1 MGTDPSGAGPED
13 EPRGS
18 CLSNL
23 FWLSH
28 VFKTN
33 PVWHSVYRTGT
44 GDKSSFVTNT
54 IPPSPNGKA
63 STRDREREATWIH
76 TRPVCFFS
84 TFVVNIVVERGPPG
98 RYSCHWRWC
107 STMIFPQWKYG
118 NWFNR
123 KKKNYSPGI
132 STVHVR
138 YLKYYSS
145 RVCFPRLL
153 NSRGKFIP
161 DLILK
166 FHRLPR
172 VYNNLMTNAWKTSGE
187 NPIYCWQRLESSR
200 LVLSFACNEAR
211 ARERGFISSRLKQ

>member
-13 EPRGS
+13 EPHGS

-84 TFVVNIVVERGPPG
+84 TFVVNIVADLPEGILVTDDDVP
-98 RYSCHWRWC
+98 RWSFPNENIATG
-107 STMIFPQWKYG
+107 STE
-118 NWFNR
+118 
-123 KKKNYSPGI
+123 KKNYPEYRLYI
-132 STVHVR
+132 R

-145 RVCFPRLL
+145 RVCFSRFL

-161 DLILK
+161 DSILK

-172 VYNNLMTNAWKTSGE
+172 IYNNLMTNAWKTSGE

>member
-107 STMIFPQWKYG
+107 STMIFPQWKYR

-123 KKKNYSPGI
+123 KKKLSGI
-132 STVHVR
+132 STI
-138 YLKYYSS
+138 YSIFKILFFQS
-145 RVCFPRLL
+145 LL
-153 NSRGKFIP
+153 
-161 DLILK
+161 
-166 FHRLPR
+166 
-172 VYNNLMTNAWKTSGE
+172 
-187 NPIYCWQRLESSR
+187 
-200 LVLSFACNEAR
+200 LSFFKFPWKIYS
-211 ARERGFISSRLKQ
+211 GFDIKIPSASSGI